1 MSKFIELS
9 DYDASM
15 HRDIL
20 EATTRKD
27 DAIVEI
33 CEDRA
38 IEEMRCYLSKRYDC
52 DRIFT
57 QTGDGRSQLVLMM
70 AIDIAIYHIVSIHDP
85 QNIRGTVSYTHLQER
100 GLCVAAEKLGR
111 GYRPL
116 PLTGQRG
123 GTAEGILQQ
132 PGSRGR
138 DCLLYTSYKFAH
150 LVKY

>member
-33 CEDRA
+33 CEHRA

-70 AIDIAIYHIVSIHDP
+70 AIDIAVYHIFCIHNP
-85 QNIRGTVSYTHLQER
+85 RNLSPLRKER
-100 GLCVAAEKLGR
+100 HERAVEWLKAVAAEEISVDG
-111 GYRPL
+111 L
-116 PLTGQRG
+116 PLLSEETR
-123 GTAEGILQQ
+123 AAK
-132 PGSRGR
+132 SN
-138 DCLLYTSYKFAH
+138 LLIKSNRKRVNH
-150 LVKY
+150 W